1 MPERKRAMSGKI
13 RFIAVGA
20 VFLVLSLFLYFTIR
34 FKYIERDLIDSL
46 IRTTNRIVAE
56 YHDVDKRAA
65 DEKKTLT
72 NEDLAAF
79 LRSIHGKNRDIA
91 LLAITDSRLSLR
103 LSSKNDRFI
112 RTTALFEAILKDF
125 TQDRFNISKSSPF
138 ITRYYDERI
147 DGATDQLK
155 FYIFLNRIGERR
167 LLVVYPYAFG
177 DTILVRTVLE
187 VCLVVVLVVIFTAV
201 FAIVSGRRHAVG
213 PEADE
218 DGHTIDLGPG
228 EGRAAREDGAVSR
241 ESSNVVSD
249 TISGYI
255 HDLFSTIHETYGTD
269 SVALYLYHATGKLV
283 KTMELKG
290 SVFLR
295 INSISFDTIDTDNEA
310 GAELKSGTTMVLDGG
325 ARVVVPLQYNNAF
338 LGTVSI
344 VRRQGLRGSDVSE
357 IKSGMAGILKN
368 IHDFIMFND
377 VMTDAATGL
386 HSKIYF
392 SLKYNEYIQQWKHR
406 GKNFSI
412 MLIQLFGQDGQMGEN
427 EKNNAI
433 RLTAPTIAGIVK
445 KDGFLCRYD
454 DYCAVILHDL
464 NSRKTA
470 SLAGEIKTSLAK
482 YRLKISA
489 DSVISIRPVIGTSS
503 TDTPGAADDMIAFA
517 LKSIRQA

>member
-1 MPERKRAMSGKI
+1 MSGKI
-13 RFIAVGA
+13 RFVAVGA
-20 VFLVLSLFLYFTIR
+20 FLLVISLFLYFSIR
-34 FKYIERDLIDSL
+34 FKYIERDLIDSR
-46 IRTTNRIVAE
+46 IRTTNQIVAE
-56 YHDVDKRAA
+56 YHDMEKRAA
-65 DEKKTLT
+65 DEKKTLV
-72 NEDLAAF
+72 NDDLAAF
-79 LRSIHGKNRDIA
+79 LKNTHARHRDVA
-91 LLAITDSRLSLR
+91 LLAITDARLTLR

-125 TQDRFNISKSSPF
+125 TQDKFNISKTSPF
-138 ITRYYDERI
+138 ITRYYDERT

-167 LLVVYPYAFG
+167 LLVAYPYTFG

-187 VCLVVVLVVIFTAV
+187 VCLVAVLVIIFTAALAV
-201 FAIVSGRRHAVG
+201 ISGGRSSAW
-213 PEADE
+213 ADKDD

-228 EGRAAREDGAVSR
+228 GGRAARGDGEASR

-255 HDLFSTIHETYGTD
+255 HNLFGTIHETYGTD

-290 SVFLR
+290 SAFLR
-295 INSISFDTIDTDNEA
+295 INSVSFDTIDTDTEA
-310 GAELKSGTTMVLDGG
+310 GGELKSGATMVLDGG
-325 ARVVVPLQYNNAF
+325 SRVMVPLLYNNTF

-344 VRRQGLRGSDVSE
+344 VRRQGLRGSDISE

-386 HSKIYF
+386 HSEIYF
-392 SLKYNEYIQQWKHR
+392 NLKYNEYLQQWKHR
-406 GKNFSI
+406 KKDFSLL
-412 MLIQLFGQDGQMGEN
+412 LIGLFQHNEQAGEI
-427 EKNNAI
+427 ERNNVI
-433 RLTAPTIAGIVK
+433 RLVAPTISGLVK

-464 NSRKTA
+464 NARKTA
-470 SLAGEIKTSLAK
+470 SLAGEIRSSLAK
-482 YRLKISA
+482 YRLKIGA
-489 DSVISIRPVIGTSS
+489 DTVISIKPVIGMSS
-503 TDTPGAADDMIAFA
+503 TDTPGAVDDMIAFA
-517 LKSIRQA
+517 LMSIRPA